1 MNTDIIDRI
10 TGDIAHMKKYDDGW
24 TYLDKR
30 YISFFY
36 EIRKHKLQGFNHPY
50 LVRKNFPYMGSVFWE
65 RAR

>member
-1 MNTDIIDRI
+1 MN
-10 TGDIAHMKKYDDGW
+10 KYDDGW

-50 LVRKNFPYMGSVFWE
+50 LAPIWGLSSGEV
-65 RAR
+65 AR